1 MTNQELG
8 SSFEII
14 TKDFFVWILEKI
26 GFTVTK
32 ARAQKSGSQNGFD
45 IQIMVSKDYFEH
57 TIWIECKNYE
67 SDLAIGNL
75 VKKGLNLESNY
86 DLNENDLFIAINPRS
101 NFSNDDNSEKL
112 SPILRNK
119 FPFSYYALDLSNG
132 IKELFALNNT
142 FYKRLYGYD
151 VDFVIDEEKEIN
163 RFKSIIFSR
172 KPFKKIIINE
182 NDKTNFIG
190 DIKYDNY
197 CIERSFSEEIKS
209 DFLSWNEKEGPLT
222 LTKILGTQNKIFII
236 GNPGNGKSTELKKL
250 ALLNWKTGEVDG
262 YVPIFK
268 SLKNFTNT
276 DEISNYLPKD
286 WEKLNNIFF
295 ILDGIDEIS
304 DIEYFKSKLETFIIA
319 NDNKSKNYKF
329 IISCRTNVFQ
339 SIVKEISNFKVYY
352 LKDLTYY
359 QSLELL
365 KNKCGDIIDSFRFDD
380 MIANFLRS
388 PFQINILANYIN
400 EKKKFPSNTAELWK
414 TYIDSRLSTDENDK
428 LKKVSL
434 NIPVIEEFSKKASLV
449 NELMKTNIIDE
460 NNIFKIVKKN
470 SNDFKEFKKN
480 PLFELQANS
489 KNWNFEH
496 RNLQEYFAASSLS
509 ELDFV
514 KIKNFIFI
522 DKTNRTHPLLFNTI
536 TFLINVLDENTEK
549 FEKLVDYLVINEPE
563 LLFKT
568 DSNRI
573 TEKIRIKVFKHYFQI
588 ECIDKT
594 FWISKSKTFTVK
606 EIAEFGDCEE
616 NFDYLNL
623 IINNEKNHFRII
635 TSSLELLSFFTIPLN
650 KKDKFKNDLL
660 NLLERKSISDSI
672 KSHILDCIDDQ
683 KFHIDDFEYL
693 NKIFALFR
701 FETSKEINRALLSLL
716 KDYEPIDKYFWY
728 IKEEFLRDKRIRPRK
743 IKDDVIRGNSWVLEK
758 IIIRLQNS
766 SNFIYLVKYY
776 FDETKNN
783 YSDNR
788 FAEEVIERCLFFENN
803 EDDFLVRLLASFE
816 EKEKYYLRE
825 NLLKTLILKSS
836 INSQIKAFNYLI
848 ENFTFNNVGYFLA
861 SITTKE
867 TISVIIKKFIDGS
880 IETKELDFF
889 RNVIA
894 NHGNRELAGQFNN
907 IMVDN
912 GYIFNQPFLFEKEYQ
927 DLKNKYEN
935 KPQDNF
941 DILFNR
947 PKLLSKIKDIFAEY
961 GDSIK
966 PEIIREIDLNWYEK
980 NGHGNKIDTAYS
992 LLTSL
997 VYKKKK
1003 ALTFIDVEEILKNE
1017 FILIKEIEPQIKS
1030 LNDINNKFIVKDEQL
1045 AFIYQWFKNTSEEIR
1060 FDRIMQ
1066 FININRFTIG
1076 DDYEKLKTVL
1086 FFMSKFNFDLP
1097 QEFLLNSIEFFDVE
1111 NSDAEN
1117 NNFETLKLKIDNDVL
1132 FNKRVIE
1139 NLLNKKLFS
1148 FLLDKHIQYALD
1160 NNFTMTFFKIK
1171 NYFLMEGFNYNFDKK
1186 LEQYFKLT
1194 NDTELLKELCSD
1206 VKSHGCWSVIKI
1218 LMDSKIEDDLCVKK
1232 AIEYLET
1239 EINDEKSYY
1248 YSNALA
1254 VLFEL
1259 KSLEALK
1266 YFNLFLNLDNI
1277 PSLKESSFANYDIIE
1292 DYNVLEDL
1300 FNKIYMGDRDKI
1312 GYSGVSNFL
1321 TTYIS
1326 NLSRTEEGHDKTMSK
1341 LKEIKTKIE
1350 KTETDNGLFYI
1361 NILIDDSQNS
1371 YINSKSKPLS
1381 FNEALIKVEEI
1392 LS

>member
-1 MTNQELG
+1 MTSQELG
-8 SSFEII
+8 SSFEILTEKFFLWLFENI
-14 TKDFFVWILEKI
+14 QVQVNNHWVQKAGYQFGFDVGFEIAVLKDDFFKRGI
-26 GFTVTK
+26 
-32 ARAQKSGSQNGFD
+32 
-45 IQIMVSKDYFEH
+45 Y
-57 TIWIECKNYE
+57 IECKNYQ
-67 SDLAIGNL
+67 STSLLKSQLHDKLIQFDMSSYDKKDSIFIFLSPKVDLKEITQDTNPKL
-75 VKKGLNLESNY
+75 LEDYFNSCKNFKTIILTPNNKIKEIFS
-86 DLNENDLFIAINPRS
+86 LNESIF
-101 NFSNDDNSEKL
+101 
-112 SPILRNK
+112 NK
-119 FPFSYYALDLSNG
+119 
-132 IKELFALNNT
+132 
-142 FYKRLYGYD
+142 
-151 VDFVIDEEKEIN
+151 V
-163 RFKSIIFSR
+163 
-172 KPFKKIIINE
+172 
-182 NDKTNFIG
+182 
-190 DIKYDNY
+190 YDN
-197 CIERSFSEEIKS
+197 EI
-209 DFLSWNEKEGPLT
+209 FNELDINSKEN
-222 LTKILGTQNKIFII
+222 IL
-236 GNPGNGKSTELKKL
+236 
-250 ALLNWKTGEVDG
+250 
-262 YVPIFK
+262 
-268 SLKNFTNT
+268 
-276 DEISNYLPKD
+276 
-286 WEKLNNIFF
+286 
-295 ILDGIDEIS
+295 
-304 DIEYFKSKLETFIIA
+304 EYFKKFLYSKGEIPNFNDIAIKEKYLEIASAATEGNIYISRTLKTNKFSFLNDDRNLLDIIKENNILLLLGEPGSGKTTELINVSNYFENRISNLEITPIFISLS
-319 NDNKSKNYKF
+319 NVKKFNKIEDVLPTNWELNKKIVFLLDSFDEFGFKNELLKEIEYLFEHKD
-329 IISCRTNVFQ
+329 ISVKIVISCRTYAYNDELASLKPAKFYLDGFNINQSMRLLNEKFNV
-339 SIVKEISNFKVYY
+339 SLKEYNKIEKDKFKDILEDPFMVNRLGQYHINHKVFPSSVFEVYEDIKTELSY
-352 LKDLTYY
+352 EDIEVYKIFALI
-359 QSLELL
+359 LELT
-365 KNKCGDIIDSFRFDD
+365 KNSSIRKTE
-380 MIANFLRS
+380 LRS
-388 PFQINILANYIN
+388 LFGLKY
-400 EKKKFPSNTAELWK
+400 
-414 TYIDSRLSTDENDK
+414 SRLIK
-428 LKKVSL
+428 LKFIQKSFDK
-434 NIPVIEEFSKKASLV
+434 ES
-449 NELMKTNIIDE
+449 
-460 NNIFKIVKKN
+460 FKFIHKN
-470 SNDFKEFKKN
+470 Y
-480 PLFELQANS
+480 
-489 KNWNFEH
+489 
-496 RNLQEYFAASSLS
+496 QEYFAALALTDLS
-509 ELDFV
+509 FDE
-514 KIKNFIFI
+514 IINFIVI
-522 DKTNRTHPLLFNTI
+522 KDTNKTHPSLFNTI
-536 TFLINVLDENTEK
+536 TFLINILDISKYSLLVDWLIENQLEILFKADTNRIEGFRVEIFQK
-549 FEKLVDYLVINEPE
+549 YFEK
-563 LLFKT
+563 
-568 DSNRI
+568 
-573 TEKIRIKVFKHYFQI
+573 
-588 ECIDKT
+588 ECVNKT
-594 FWISKSKTFTVK
+594 FWISKNKTFTVK
-606 EIAEFGDCEE
+606 EIAQFADCEE
-616 NFDYLNL
+616 NFDYLNS
-623 IINNEKNHFRII
+623 IIKDERNHFRIVI
-635 TSSLELLSFFTIPLN
+635 SSLELLSFFTIYLN
-650 KKDKFKNDLL
+650 KKDEFKIDLL

-683 KFHIDDFEYL
+683 KFHIDDSEYL
-693 NKIFALFR
+693 GKIFALFR

-716 KDYEPIDKYFWY
+716 KDYEPIDEYFWY
-728 IKEEFLRDKRIRPRK
+728 IKEEFLRDKRIKPRK

-758 IIIRLQNS
+758 VIIRLQNS

-816 EKEKYYLRE
+816 EKEKYNLRE

-867 TISVIIKKFIDGS
+867 TISVIIIKFIDGS

-947 PKLLSKIKDIFAEY
+947 PKLLSEIKDIFTEY

-966 PEIIREIDLNWYEK
+966 PEIIREIDLSWYEK

-997 VYKKKK
+997 VYKKNK

-1017 FILIKEIEPQIKS
+1017 FILIKEIEPQIKT
-1030 LNDINNKFIVKDEQL
+1030 LNEINNKFIVRDEQL

-1060 FDRIMQ
+1060 FERIMQ
-1066 FININRFTIG
+1066 FINIKRFTIG

-1117 NNFETLKLKIDNDVL
+1117 NNFETIKLKINNDAI

-1160 NNFTMTFFKIK
+1160 NNLMETFLKIRE
-1171 NYFLMEGFNYNFDKK
+1171 YFLMEDFNHNLDKQ

-1194 NDTELLKELCSD
+1194 NDILLLKELCSD
-1206 VKSHGCWSVIKI
+1206 FTSHKTWSAIKI
-1218 LMDSKIEDDLCVKK
+1218 LMDSKIEEDLCVKK

-1239 EINDEKSYY
+1239 EIGDEKNYY

-1254 VLFEL
+1254 ILFEL

-1277 PSLKESSFANYDIIE
+1277 PSLKESSFVNYDIIE
-1292 DYNVLEDL
+1292 NYNILEDL
-1300 FNKIYMGDRDKI
+1300 FNRIYMGDRDKI

-1326 NLSRTEEGHDKTMSK
+1326 NLSRTEDGHDKTMSK

-1350 KTETDNGLFYI
+1350 KTEIDNGLFYI

-1392 LS
+1392 LN